1 MAPIP
6 AFIPVDVPTATHDLL
21 AAGADPRQ
29 LADALKAEAERQN
42 FIVPRRALPIA
53 ARIER
58 LGVLVAD
65 PGITALGALARADSS
80 RDQGRYP
87 DALRED
93 DRAGASYLSV
103 LVDAGWARTRLGS
116 TYPRGNTLEP

>member
-6 AFIPVDVPTATHDLL
+6 AFIPVDVPATTPELL

-42 FIVPRRALPIA
+42 FIVPRRAMPIA
-53 ARIER
+53 ARIEA
-58 LGVLVAD
+58 LGLLVAD
-65 PGITALGALARADSS
+65 PRIAALGALARADSL

-87 DALRED
+87 DALREYR
-93 DRAGASYLSV
+93 RAGAPYLSV
-103 LVDAGWARTRLGS
+103 
-116 TYPRGNTLEP
+116 

>member
-6 AFIPVDVPTATHDLL
+6 AFIPVDVPATTHDLFV
-21 AAGADPRQ
+21 AGADPRQ
-29 LADALKAEAERQN
+29 LADALKAEAERQT

-53 ARIER
+53 TRIEQ

-65 PGITALGALARADSS
+65 PGIIALGALARADSL

-87 DALRED
+87 DALREY
-93 DRAGASYLSV
+93 DRAGALYLSV
-103 LVDAGWARTRLGS
+103 LDDVG
-116 TYPRGNTLEP
+116 